1 MVKKIAVDI
10 EQVVWEC
17 PDCFNIDVVCD
28 YKKDLDDRG
37 VATSSS
43 YPISVYNRYVNANLP
58 KAFDSTVKRE
68 FPAEQKKR
76 NLFEED
82 EFLNSAYPEPKLRSM
97 E

>member
-43 YPISVYNRYVNANLP
+43 YPIGVLNRYINSGLP
-58 KAFDSTVKRE
+58 KTLDSTRTPVFRADPK
-68 FPAEQKKR
+68 QR
-76 NLFEED
+76 NLLSEQDFID
-82 EFLNSAYPEPKLRSM
+82 SAYDKNKKWEL
-97 E
+97 